1 MNQKEAAIK
10 ALNRLVKSG
19 KLNKLSKGRYYKPET
34 TPFGELLPEPEQLV
48 KDLLEEDGK
57 IVGYLTG
64 HSMYNRL
71 GLTTQVSPII
81 QIGKNEVRPR
91 FKRKHYTIAFV
102 KQKNTIAKQNIPLL
116 QLLDA
121 IRYIKKIPDTTL
133 EKSCER
139 LMIILKE
146 IPREDLER
154 MLRLALK
161 YSPGT
166 RALLGAMLDE
176 IEKETM
182 TTSLLKS
189 LNSITKYK
197 FPGVAK
203 VLSTTKKWSIV

>member
-1 MNQKEAAIK
+1 MNKKEAAIK

-19 KLNKLSKGRYYKPET
+19 KLKKLSKGRYYKPET

-64 HSMYNRL
+64 YSIYNRL

-91 FKRKHYTIAFV
+91 FKRKQYTISFV
-102 KQKNTIAKQNIPLL
+102 KQKNTITQQNIPLL
-116 QLLDA
+116 QVLDA

-133 EKSCER
+133 ENACQR
-139 LMIILKE
+139 LMVILE
-146 IPREDLER
+146 GIPVNDLEK
-154 MLRLALK
+154 MQRLALK
-161 YSPGT
+161 YSSGT

-176 IEKETM
+176 MVKETI
-182 TTSLLKS
+182 TTSLLES
-189 LNSITKYK
+189 LNPITKYK
-197 FPGVAK
+197 FPGVDK
-203 VLSTTKKWSIV
+203 VLSTTQKWNIV